1 MPKHDLKKIQWILE
15 ISDQNLFRILADYQ
29 HLSKNSSFVFSTL
42 PEFEL
47 THILYATV
55 DCRCLIVPRSN
66 RIGNRS
72 SRPGC
77 PFGTFPGSVPI
88 VSIGWFQQSWIWF
101 AVSPCYDLRGW
112 WTWSWVVITAMG
124 SITSIIESLKIR
136 FPEGNQTPVLL
147 QSYNYSSH
155 TCALRILAVLAWH
168 LRRLRGDSAE
178 HEALMRVT
186 AVKTAIATSVRLHST
201 SCMICG
207 IKEFQAC

>member
-15 ISDQNLFRILADYQ
+15 IPDQNLFRILADYQ

-186 AVKTAIATSVRLHST
+186 AVKTATATSVRLH
-201 SCMICG
+201 
-207 IKEFQAC
+207 